1 MGAWVNENSIF
12 MCDIKTMDFSPLVVY
27 LIFTI
32 FTMKDCKFLFVVPV
46 LLLAG
51 QLLSAQN
58 FEYKWQRVRMDS
70 TYESGTVYPVDSI
83 VAEHEEQMGP
93 LMKVVIYSNAEIEE
107 AQPESALTNLVAD
120 MLIHAAR
127 PYIDNDYPTM
137 SLTNMGGIRCNFPKG
152 AVRVY
157 DIYSTLPFNNS
168 VVVAVMKGK
177 DVREILENFAERERF
192 EALGGVRIIVEDKE
206 IENCLIGGQPLEEDG
221 LYNLVTIDFL
231 LDGGDRF
238 HIGSEAVSIKRTGI
252 VMRDA
257 AVAYL
262 EELSESGVVLENKT
276 DGRVIIDE
284 D

>member
-1 MGAWVNENSIF
+1 MRKLLF
-12 MCDIKTMDFSPLVVY
+12 MIIAAVLSSP
-27 LIFTI
+27 
-32 FTMKDCKFLFVVPV
+32 FL
-46 LLLAG
+46 G
-51 QLLSAQN
+51 AQN
-58 FEYKWQRVRMDS
+58 FEYRWQRVHMDS
-70 TYESGTVYPVDSI
+70 TYESSTVYPVDRI
-83 VAEHEEQMGP
+83 VAEHEEQMAP
-93 LMKVVIYSNAEIEE
+93 LMKVVIYSNAEIQED
-107 AQPESALTNLVAD
+107 QPESALTNLVAD

-137 SLTNMGGIRCNFPKG
+137 SLTNMGGIRSNFPKG

-231 LDGGDRF
+231 LDGSDRF

-262 EELSESGVVLENKT
+262 QELSESGMVLENKT

>member
-1 MGAWVNENSIF
+1 
-12 MCDIKTMDFSPLVVY
+12 
-27 LIFTI
+27 
-32 FTMKDCKFLFVVPV
+32 MKCKFLFVVPV

-58 FEYKWQRVRMDS
+58 FEYRWQRVHMDS
-70 TYESGTVYPVDSI
+70 IYESATVYPVDRI

-93 LMKVVIYSNAEIEE
+93 LMKVVIYSSAEIEE

-120 MLIHAAR
+120 MLIHAAQ

-137 SLTNMGGIRCNFPKG
+137 SLTNMGGIRSNFPKG

-177 DVREILENFAERERF
+177 DVREILENFAHRERF
-192 EALGGVRIIVEDKE
+192 EALGGVRILVEDKE
-206 IENCLIGGQPLEEDG
+206 IEN
-221 LYNLVTIDFL
+221 
-231 LDGGDRF
+231 

>member
-1 MGAWVNENSIF
+1 
-12 MCDIKTMDFSPLVVY
+12 
-27 LIFTI
+27 
-32 FTMKDCKFLFVVPV
+32 
-46 LLLAG
+46 
-51 QLLSAQN
+51 
-58 FEYKWQRVRMDS
+58 
-70 TYESGTVYPVDSI
+70 
-83 VAEHEEQMGP
+83 
-93 LMKVVIYSNAEIEE
+93 MKVVIYSNAEIEE

-120 MLIHAAR
+120 MLIHAAQ
-127 PYIDNDYPTM
+127 PYIDNDYPTL
-137 SLTNMGGIRCNFPKG
+137 SLTNMGGIRSNFPKG

-177 DVREILENFAERERF
+177 DVREILENFARRERF
-192 EALGGVRIIVEDKE
+192 EALGGVRILVEDKE
-206 IENCLIGGQPLEEDG
+206 IENCLM
-221 LYNLVTIDFL
+221 
-231 LDGGDRF
+231 
-238 HIGSEAVSIKRTGI
+238 AVSIKRTGI

>member
-1 MGAWVNENSIF
+1 
-12 MCDIKTMDFSPLVVY
+12 
-27 LIFTI
+27 
-32 FTMKDCKFLFVVPV
+32 MKDCKFLFVVPV

-70 TYESGTVYPVDSI
+70 TYESATVYPVDRIIAEHPVDRI

-93 LMKVVIYSNAEIEE
+93 LMKVVIYSSAEIEE

-120 MLIHAAR
+120 MLIHAAQ

-137 SLTNMGGIRCNFPKG
+137 SLTNMGGIRSNFPKG

-177 DVREILENFAERERF
+177 DVREILENFAHRERF
-192 EALGGVRIIVEDKE
+192 EALGGVRILVEDKE
-206 IENCLIGGQPLEEDG
+206 IENCLIDGQPLKEDG

-252 VMRDA
+252 VMRD
-257 AVAYL
+257 
-262 EELSESGVVLENKT
+262 
-276 DGRVIIDE
+276 IDE

>member
-1 MGAWVNENSIF
+1 
-12 MCDIKTMDFSPLVVY
+12 
-27 LIFTI
+27 
-32 FTMKDCKFLFVVPV
+32 MKDCKFLFVVPV

-58 FEYKWQRVRMDS
+58 FEYKWQRVHMDT
-70 TYESGTVYPVDSI
+70 TYESSTVYAVDRI
-83 VAEHEEQMGP
+83 VAEHQKQMAP
-93 LMKVVIYSNAEIEE
+93 LMKVVIYAKDEIEE
-107 AQPESALTNLVAD
+107 DQPESALTNLVAD
-120 MLIHAAR
+120 MLLHAAQ
-127 PYIDNDYPTM
+127 PYIDNGYPTM
-137 SLTNMGGIRCNFPKG
+137 SLTNMGGIRSNFPKG

-177 DVREILENFAERERF
+177 DIREILDNFAAKGRF
-192 EALGGVRIIVEDKE
+192 EALGGVSIVVEDKE
-206 IENCLIGGQPLEEDG
+206 MEKCEIGGKPLEDDAM
-221 LYNLVTIDFL
+221 YNLVTIDFL

-238 HIGSEAVSIKRTGI
+238 HIGSEAVSVNRTGI

-262 EELSESGVVLENKT
+262 QELSDSGVVLENRT
-276 DGRVIIDE
+276 DGRVTIKE

>member
-1 MGAWVNENSIF
+1 MRF
-12 MCDIKTMDFSPLVVY
+12 Y
-27 LIFTI
+27 LII
-32 FTMKDCKFLFVVPV
+32 VFVFAV
-46 LLLAG
+46 

-58 FEYKWQRVRMDS
+58 FEYKWQRVHMDS
-70 TYESGTVYPVDSI
+70 TYESSTVYPVDSI

-120 MLIHAAR
+120 MLIHAAQ

-137 SLTNMGGIRCNFPKG
+137 SLTNMGGIRSNFPKG

-168 VVVAVMKGK
+168 VVVAVMRGK
-177 DVREILENFAERERF
+177 DIREILENFAEKERF
-192 EALGGVRIIVEDKE
+192 EALGGVRILVEDKE
-206 IENCLIGGQPLEEDG
+206 IEYCQIEGQPLDEDG
-221 LYNLVTIDFL
+221 MYNLVTIDFL

-238 HIGSEAVSIKRTGI
+238 NIGSDALSIERTGI

-262 EELSESGVVLENKT
+262 QELSDSGVVLENKT
-276 DGRVIIDE
+276 DGRVIIE

>member
-1 MGAWVNENSIF
+1 
-12 MCDIKTMDFSPLVVY
+12 
-27 LIFTI
+27 
-32 FTMKDCKFLFVVPV
+32 
-46 LLLAG
+46 
-51 QLLSAQN
+51 
-58 FEYKWQRVRMDS
+58 
-70 TYESGTVYPVDSI
+70 
-83 VAEHEEQMGP
+83 
-93 LMKVVIYSNAEIEE
+93 
-107 AQPESALTNLVAD
+107 
-120 MLIHAAR
+120 MLIHAAQ
-127 PYIDNDYPTM
+127 PYIDNGYPTL
-137 SLTNMGGIRCNFPKG
+137 SLTNMGGIRSNFPKG

-177 DVREILENFAERERF
+177 DVREILENFAHRERF
-192 EALGGVRIIVEDKE
+192 EALGGVRILVEDKE
-206 IENCLIGGQPLEEDG
+206 IENCLIGGHPLEEDG

>member
-1 MGAWVNENSIF
+1 M
-12 MCDIKTMDFSPLVVY
+12 LY

-32 FTMKDCKFLFVVPV
+32 FTMKDCKFLFVVTV

-51 QLLSAQN
+51 QMLSAQN
-58 FEYKWQRVRMDS
+58 FEYKWQRVHMDS
-70 TYESGTVYPVDSI
+70 TYESATVYPVDSI

-93 LMKVVIYSNAEIEE
+93 LMK
-107 AQPESALTNLVAD
+107 
-120 MLIHAAR
+120 
-127 PYIDNDYPTM
+127 
-137 SLTNMGGIRCNFPKG
+137 SLTNMGGIRSNFPKG

-192 EALGGVRIIVEDKE
+192 EALGGVRILVEDKE

>member
-1 MGAWVNENSIF
+1 
-12 MCDIKTMDFSPLVVY
+12 
-27 LIFTI
+27 
-32 FTMKDCKFLFVVPV
+32 MKDCKFLFVVPV

-58 FEYKWQRVRMDS
+58 FEYKWQRVHMDS
-70 TYESGTVYPVDSI
+70 TYESSTVYPVDSI

-120 MLIHAAR
+120 MLIHAAQ
-127 PYIDNDYPTM
+127 PYINNDYPTM
-137 SLTNMGGIRCNFPKG
+137 SLTNMGGIRSNFPKG
-152 AVRVY
+152 VVRVY

-177 DVREILENFAERERF
+177 DVREILENFAHRERF
-192 EALGGVRIIVEDKE
+192 EALGGVRILVEDKE

>member
-1 MGAWVNENSIF
+1 
-12 MCDIKTMDFSPLVVY
+12 
-27 LIFTI
+27 
-32 FTMKDCKFLFVVPV
+32 MKDCKFLFVVPV

-58 FEYKWQRVRMDS
+58 FEYKWQRVHMDS
-70 TYESGTVYPVDSI
+70 TYESSTVYPVDSI

-120 MLIHAAR
+120 MLIHAAQ

-137 SLTNMGGIRCNFPKG
+137 SLTNMGGIRSNFPKG

-177 DVREILENFAERERF
+177 DVREILENFAHRERF
-192 EALGGVRIIVEDKE
+192 EALGGVRILVEDKE
-206 IENCLIGGQPLEEDG
+206 THRQRGRLHQAHRHSDAGRCGGLS
-221 LYNLVTIDFL
+221 
-231 LDGGDRF
+231 GGTLR
-238 HIGSEAVSIKRTGI
+238 IR
-252 VMRDA
+252 
-257 AVAYL
+257 
-262 EELSESGVVLENKT
+262 SGVREQDRWTCNH
-276 DGRVIIDE
+276 
-284 D
+284 

>member
-1 MGAWVNENSIF
+1 
-12 MCDIKTMDFSPLVVY
+12 
-27 LIFTI
+27 
-32 FTMKDCKFLFVVPV
+32 MKDCKFLFVVPV

-58 FEYKWQRVRMDS
+58 FEYKWQRVKMDT
-70 TYESGTVYPVDSI
+70 TYESSTIYPVDSI
-83 VAEHEEQMGP
+83 VAAHQEQMAP
-93 LMKVVIYSNAEIEE
+93 LMKVVIYSKDEIEE
-107 AQPESALTNLVAD
+107 GQPESALTNLVAD
-120 MLIHAAR
+120 MLLHAAR
-127 PYIDNDYPTM
+127 PYIDNGYPAM
-137 SLTNMGGIRCNFPKG
+137 SLTNMGGIRSNFPKG

-192 EALGGVRIIVEDKE
+192 EALGGVSIVVEDKE
-206 IENCLIGGQPLEEDG
+206 MEKCEIGGKPLEDDAM
-221 LYNLVTIDFL
+221 YNLVTIDFL

-238 HIGSEAVSIKRTGI
+238 HIGSEAVSVNRTGI

-262 EELSESGVVLENKT
+262 QELSDSGVVLENRT